1 MSPLENP
8 HALDRMLDS
17 HERATRRTGER
28 IAEAGVDHLERSI
41 RRRTPIDTNP
51 FRHRPDRPRGSLK
64 RSVHRIVGVRF
75 VLRGGRESWE
85 GEVVSFDPVAR
96 LVEFD
101 TAPHTIRA
109 REPGGKLRFQ
119 SRDGWTGE
127 DGTVYP
133 PGTWVTVEE
142 VHHPGTKG
150 QHMFSLG
157 ALATEA
163 EIDQYARDPLGRW
176 KREVEGGRF

>member
-1 MSPLENP
+1 VSPLEN
-8 HALDRMLDS
+8 ADSLDRMLHA

-51 FRHRPDRPRGSLK
+51 YRHRPDRPRGSLK
-64 RSVHRIVGVRF
+64 RSVHRLVGVRF

-101 TAPHTIRA
+101 TPPHTIRA
-109 REPGGKLRFQ
+109 RDGGKLHFQ
-119 SRDGWTGE
+119 SRDGWTDT
-127 DGTVYP
+127 DGVFHP
-133 PGTWVTVEE
+133 PGTWVTIEE

-157 ALATEA
+157 ALDTEA
-163 EIDQYARDPLGRW
+163 QIDDYAREPLGRW
-176 KREVEGGRF
+176 KRDVEGGRF